1 MLTPKLSRQCHSS
14 SGYRRLALPGREQPR
29 YRRAQQ
35 QFLPVQQRHGPPA
48 HRNRALA
55 FGQRRK
61 RAVGGPQ
68 PDPDE
73 RNVAEAMARREA
85 GRTRRRSSG
94 RLGSR
99 LKSPRWERRCF
110 CPQAAAREGS
120 SASIMVAALLQEE
133 HGGGDRRD
141 DYSVTKGRSPSTSA
155 QSCRSSSISDLI
167 Q

>member
-14 SGYRRLALPGREQPR
+14 SGHRRLALPGREQPR

-73 RNVAEAMARREA
+73 PNVAIPIVRPRKSGGIEAILR
-85 GRTRRRSSG
+85 RTRYPRRLSLKG
-94 RLGSR
+94 LGV
-99 LKSPRWERRCF
+99 
-110 CPQAAAREGS
+110 GV
-120 SASIMVAALLQEE
+120 SAGPLGPAVMADTA
-133 HGGGDRRD
+133 
-141 DYSVTKGRSPSTSA
+141 
-155 QSCRSSSISDLI
+155 
-167 Q
+167 